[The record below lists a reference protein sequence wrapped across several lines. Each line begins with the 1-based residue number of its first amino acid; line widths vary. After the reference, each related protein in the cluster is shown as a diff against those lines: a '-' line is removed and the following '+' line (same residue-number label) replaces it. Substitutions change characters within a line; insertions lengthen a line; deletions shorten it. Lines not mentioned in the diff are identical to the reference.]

1 MLDTSALSALCPNRS
16 SGRFALGTLPG
27 WLESPPIQEGVAH
40 VGSTM
45 SNPSAAAAARI
56 FLSVVTMPGRP
67 AARAAAR

>member
-27 WLESPPIQEGVAH
+27 WLESPPIQESVAH

-56 FLSVVTMPGRP
+56 LLSVVTISGRP